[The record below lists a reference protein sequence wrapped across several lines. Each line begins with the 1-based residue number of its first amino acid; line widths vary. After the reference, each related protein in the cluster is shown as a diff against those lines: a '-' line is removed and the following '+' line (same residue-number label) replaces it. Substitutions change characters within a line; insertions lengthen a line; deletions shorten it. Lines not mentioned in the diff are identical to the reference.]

1 MINRGVAIHKMLVG
15 FFAAGGLLIG
25 SHGVF
30 AEEPAGY
37 AAAPPAQEVP
47 AEEAP
52 VAVEEA
58 PVEAAAP
65 TQAEILQGQNIFEG
79 VVRLTNSGPSCNTCH
94 HVQNDAVI
102 GGGVLARD
110 LTQAFSRM
118 GAEGIAMMIPHDGS
132 ESPFPVMQ
140 AAYQGR
146 EITGDEAK
154 ALVAFLQNADAQ
166 NALQKPSHYEWRM
179 FIAGVAGVIV
189 MLIFFWLVGQ
199 GRKKRSVNSAI
210 YDRQLKSTDVQ

>member
-1 MINRGVAIHKMLVG
+1 MINRGFAIQKMIVG
-15 FFAAGGLLIG
+15 FLAAGGLLIG

-30 AEEPAGY
+30 AEESAGNVAVPPAVE
-37 AAAPPAQEVP
+37 AAAEEVSA
-47 AEEAP
+47 AE
-52 VAVEEA
+52 
-58 PVEAAAP
+58 AAP
-65 TQAEILQGQNIFEG
+65 TQAQILQGRNIFEG
-79 VVRLTNSGPSCNTCH
+79 IVRLENGGPSCNTCH

-166 NALQKPSHYEWRM
+166 NALQTPSHYEWRM

-189 MLIFFWLVGQ
+189 MLIFFRLVGH

-210 YDRQLKSTDVQ
+210 YDRQMKSADVQ